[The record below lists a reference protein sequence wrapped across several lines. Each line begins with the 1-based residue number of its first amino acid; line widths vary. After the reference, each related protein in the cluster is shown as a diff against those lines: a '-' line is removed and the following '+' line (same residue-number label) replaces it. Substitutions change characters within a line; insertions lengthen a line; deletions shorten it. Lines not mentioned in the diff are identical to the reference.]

1 MKQTSVHHGL
11 SYWHYQAAM
20 LHQSIFCYLFTTVV
34 LLSLAVHHHHHLS
47 ILLALLLG
55 LVLARLGIVNTNRS
69 VKE

>member
-34 LLSLAVHHHHHLS
+34 LLSFLVHHHHHLS

-55 LVLARLGIVNTNRS
+55 LVLARLGMVNTNRS